1 MDDKT
6 IKALVLDELEWEP
19 SIDSA
24 DIGVTVE
31 AGIVRLTGHVASYAQ
46 KIAAE
51 SAVKRVKGVR
61 GYVED
66 LAIRAAA
73 PSFADEAIA
82 SRAAN
87 MLDWDAT
94 VPKGAVKVKVEK
106 GFVTLTGQVDWQY
119 QRTAAEQTIRGLM
132 GVRGVSNQLGVKP
145 HVQVSDIKRRIEDAL
160 ERQADLEADKIRVI
174 VDGDKVRLEGKV
186 KAWFERDLA
195 EHAAWAA
202 PGVRAVE
209 DRVTIGY

>member
-19 SIDSA
+19 SIDSS

-31 AGIVRLTGHVASYAQ
+31 AGIVRLTGHVANYAQ
-46 KIAAE
+46 KVAAE
-51 SAVKRVKGVR
+51 TAVKRVKGVR

-66 LAIRAAA
+66 LAVRTSAA
-73 PSFADEAIA
+73 SFTDEAIA
-82 SRAAN
+82 GRAAN
-87 MLDWDAT
+87 MLDWDVS
-94 VPKGAVKVKVEK
+94 VPKAAVKVKVES
-106 GFVTLTGQVDWQY
+106 GHVTLTGQVDWQY
-119 QRTAAEQTIRGLM
+119 QRTAAEQAVRGLM
-132 GVRGVSNQLGVKP
+132 GVRGVSNQISVKP
-145 HVQVSDIKRRIEDAL
+145 HIQASDIKRRIEDAL
-160 ERQADLEADKIRVI
+160 ERQADLEARKIRVI

-195 EHAAWAA
+195 ERAAWGA
-202 PGVRAVE
+202 PGVRSVE